1 MGGIP
6 KNNPPN
12 WLRQDTAAIQLSN
25 SKGAKT
31 DRIDVTKLGGAHTD
45 SKVNNQYLIA
55 LESNK
60 IIEDTDK
67 HYQPFWKRQV
77 AVKVGDATDG
87 KIQYALVNRN
97 SLIKRLSMDEKTL
110 DFHIKEGTVDD
121 YINSRLSELE
131 NIKSCFSEANPIRGS
146 KGERRLRLDLA
157 AQFPN
162 DDGIHIKDERNQ
174 YRIAMNRLEL
184 KKEPNYCAGWDEIAV
199 HVGTTTIINDEGHE
213 EEVNQF
219 AILNKNSLI
228 QHLGYPKNYSGPKA
242 GEPDYWDT
250 LKQREKL
257 GIADGYIKE
266 IISEKIE
273 EQNDLNEALIQ
284 VAKGN
289 DLKWNEYDNEEA
301 RRGPLRIIKEFMQ
314 ENIGRDD
321 ELYESFK
328 LLAKPDL
335 KISPRIR
342 NDFLSHLTPKLWWT
356 VPKEG
361 LSEEKAA
368 LIRPPSQIALKEPTT
383 RADWDKED
391 KFTLTAAHDFIE
403 TFSINHDDLKKR
415 GELALHCVVN
425 PGTVDEISGWVTY
438 KINDLQR
445 LGLDPSELT
454 EYINTSHKNFLP
466 VLHNRLEVLRKQNAP
481 LDDEDINNIP
491 IIE

>member
-1 MGGIP
+1 MGEIP
-6 KNNPPN
+6 KTNQPN
-12 WLRQDTAAIQLSN
+12 WIRHDTAAIQLSN

-31 DRIDVTKLGGAHTD
+31 DRIDVTKLSSKHTD

-60 IIEDTDK
+60 IIEDTDE

-77 AVKVGDATDG
+77 AVRVGETQDH

-110 DFHIKEGTVDD
+110 DFHIKEGTVDG

-131 NIKSCFSEANPIRGS
+131 NVKSCFSEANPIRGS

-162 DDGIHIKDERNQ
+162 DDGIHIKDERNH
-174 YRIAMNRLEL
+174 YRIAMSRLEL
-184 KKEPNYCAGWDEIAV
+184 KKEPNYCAGWGEIAV
-199 HVGTTTIINDEGHE
+199 HVGNTTIINDDGQK
-213 EEVNQF
+213 EEVHQF

-228 QHLGYPKNYSGPKA
+228 QHLGYPKGYAGPKA

-266 IISEKIE
+266 IISGKIE
-273 EQNDLNEALIQ
+273 EQNDLNKALIQ

-289 DLKWNEYDNEEA
+289 ELKWNEYDKEEA
-301 RRGPLRIIKEFMQ
+301 WPGPLRIIKEFMR

-321 ELYESFK
+321 EIYESFK

-335 KISPRIR
+335 KNSPRIR

-356 VPKEG
+356 VSKEG
-361 LSEEKAA
+361 LSEAEAA
-368 LIRPPSQIALKEPTT
+368 LIRPPSQIALKEPTI
-383 RADWDKED
+383 RADWDTED
-391 KFTLTAAHDFIE
+391 KFALTAAHDFIE
-403 TFSINHDDLKKR
+403 TFSINLDDLKKNK
-415 GELALHCVVN
+415 EMALHCTFN
-425 PGTVDEISGWVTY
+425 PGTPNEVSGWVTY

-445 LGLDPSELT
+445 LGFTTNELDKYVHTSKMNFVDALNERFEELRQQ
-454 EYINTSHKNFLP
+454 NTTI
-466 VLHNRLEVLRKQNAP
+466 
-481 LDDEDINNIP
+481 D
-491 IIE
+491 